1 MKNILLSVVVPCFN
15 EELRFRDGFNH
26 YYSYLKKQNYN
37 WELIFVNDGSGDK
50 TKLLLERSANV
61 HRNIKSISYKE
72 NKGKGFAIVKG
83 IEKAKGKYILFSDL
97 DHSVPIAT
105 VGKFLRYFEQGFQV
119 IIASRRV
126 KGSRIL
132 IHQNL
137 IRELL
142 GRGFSFLTKF
152 VIDSK
157 ITDATCGFK
166 AFEKSVAKKI
176 SSKISIYDWAFDAEI
191 LFLCKKYNIKIFHA
205 PVIWSNVGGS
215 KVSISKDI
223 FRSFISL
230 LTIRLNDLQNK
241 Y

>member
-1 MKNILLSVVVPCFN
+1 MRNILLSVVVPCFN
-15 EELRFRDGFNH
+15 EESRFKGGINH
-26 YYSYLKKQNYN
+26 YYSYLKKQKYR
-37 WELIFVNDGSGDK
+37 WELILVNDGSGDN
-50 TKLLLERSANV
+50 TKILIEKSSSVYRNV
-61 HRNIKSISYKE
+61 KSVSYKK
-72 NKGKGFAIVKG
+72 NMGKGFAIVKG

-105 VGKFLRYFEQGFQV
+105 IGKFLRYFEQGFQV

-132 IHQNL
+132 VHQNL
-137 IRELL
+137 IREFL

-176 SSKISIYDWAFDAEI
+176 SSKISIYDWAYDAEI
-191 LFLCKKYNIKIFHA
+191 LFLCKKYNLKLLQV
-205 PVIWSNVGGS
+205 PVTWSNAGGS
-215 KVSISKDI
+215 KVSISRDI
-223 FRSFISL
+223 FRSFVGL
-230 LTIRLNDLQNK
+230 LSIRLNDLQNK